1 MAGELLG
8 STGGLGY
15 LLDMGRSLQAMD
27 LVLSIMI
34 IIGIIGT
41 IIDNFVFLRIERK
54 VSERFGLGR

>member
-15 LLDMGRSLQAMD
+15 LLDLGRSIQAMD

-34 IIGIIGT
+34 VIGIIGT
-41 IIDNFVFLRIERK
+41 IIDNQVFLRMERA
-54 VSERFGLGR
+54 VARRYGQTI